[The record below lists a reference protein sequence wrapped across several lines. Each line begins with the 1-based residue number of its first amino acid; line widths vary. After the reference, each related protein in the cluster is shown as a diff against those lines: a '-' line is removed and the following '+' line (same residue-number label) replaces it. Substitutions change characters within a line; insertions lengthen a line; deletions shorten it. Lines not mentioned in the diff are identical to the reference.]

1 LNKTNQVIDSLPKLC
16 SIVEV
21 LKREY
26 VRLQQQE
33 EEEEEEGRMKLQQQR
48 QQQGLHQYTLLTSFE
63 SIGFDTTTTTST
75 SSSST
80 TQKDQDQ
87 DQEVDDDDEK
97 QRKIELERQELIAM
111 NWLKVGN
118 GSGKA
123 GKDKRS
129 ARRSL
134 SLLLT
139 CIG

>member
-26 VRLQQQE
+26 VRLQQQQQE
-33 EEEEEEGRMKLQQQR
+33 QQEEGRMKLQQQEL
-48 QQQGLHQYTLLTSFE
+48 QGLHQYTLLTSFE
-63 SIGFDTTTTTST
+63 SIGFYTTRTTST
-75 SSSST
+75 SCSST
-80 TQKDQDQ
+80 Q

-111 NWLKVGN
+111 NWLKIGN

-129 ARRSL
+129 VVDRFHCFLHA
-134 SLLLT
+134 
-139 CIG
+139 